1 MQLDQAP
8 DICAGKGAGA
18 CGDCH
23 RAGPAVGGQR
33 CAGQVGVLERA
44 TLKIDNGDRPGC
56 VACARDLPGR
66 MVGVDDIH
74 HVRRLRELDVGELG
88 VEIGRRH
95 LDRAATRYN
104 RAPILVD
111 SKILVAELQ
120 DIGLLDIELEGD
132 QPDVVCAVL
141 DLADEDRARPP
152 ACAAMRVDDKFSSVL
167 QPLKYFW
174 MSVRPS
180 RRGLSSPAVKL
191 LKLGDALAIRASN

>member
-1 MQLDQAP
+1 MTDVAELKLATLAKP
-8 DICAGKGAGA
+8 WCSLTRRPTSVLAKVLAL
-18 CGDCH
+18 
-23 RAGPAVGGQR
+23 AVIVTVPVLPLAVRVVLSG
-33 CAGQVGVLERA
+33 CVLERA
-44 TLKIDNGDRPGC
+44 TLEIDSGDRPGC
-56 VACARDLPGR
+56 VAGARDLSGR

-88 VEIGRRH
+88 VEVGRRH

-104 RAPILVD
+104 RAAILVD
-111 SKILVAELQ
+111 SKMLVAELQ
-120 DIGLLDIELEGD
+120 DIGLLDIKLEGD

-167 QPLKYFW
+167 QPLKLW

-180 RRGLSSPAVKL
+180 GRGSAHQL
-191 LKLGDALAIRASN
+191 